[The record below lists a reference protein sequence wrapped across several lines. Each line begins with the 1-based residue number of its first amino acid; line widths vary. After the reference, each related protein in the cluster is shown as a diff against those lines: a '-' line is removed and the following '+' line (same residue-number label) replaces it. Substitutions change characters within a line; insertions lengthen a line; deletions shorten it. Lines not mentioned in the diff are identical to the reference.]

1 MDDSKTLRLENI
13 KQIRALSDPYRQEIL
28 AHIHLIGRPATAKEI
43 AVSMK
48 EAPSKVN
55 YHLKVL
61 EKYNFVKIDHTEN
74 INGIIAK
81 YYALSAKRFG
91 FEGKGQG
98 RTKEKD
104 AAFINMVETMYNT
117 SKQNYIN
124 KIMLALDNDNE
135 KDKGQ
140 LASGKFYL
148 SAEDIEQINSLFEKL
163 SKNDK
168 EGKEV
173 HSVFMSIIKDI

>member
-1 MDDSKTLRLENI
+1 MENKKSLRLENI
-13 KQIRALSDPYRQEIL
+13 KQIRAMSDPYRQEIMS
-28 AHIHLIGRPATAKEI
+28 HISLIGRPATAKEI

-61 EKYNFVKIDHTEN
+61 EKYNLVKIDHTEN

-81 YYALSAKRFG
+81 YYMLSANQYSFIDKNG
-91 FEGKGQG
+91 D

-104 AAFINMVETMYNT
+104 AAFINMIENMYNN

-124 KIMLALDNDNE
+124 KVMIALDSENDE
-135 KDKGQ
+135 DKGQ

-148 SAEDIEQINSLFEKL
+148 SKADIEEINSLFDKL
-163 SKNDK
+163 SKQDK
-168 EGKEV
+168 AGKKV
-173 HSVFMSIIKDI
+173 YSVFMSIISDN